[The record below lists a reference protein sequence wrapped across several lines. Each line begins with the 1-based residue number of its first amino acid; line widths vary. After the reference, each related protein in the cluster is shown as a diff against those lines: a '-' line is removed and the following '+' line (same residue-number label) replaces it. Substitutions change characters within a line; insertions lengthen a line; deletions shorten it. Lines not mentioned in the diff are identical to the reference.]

1 MPNFSVIDAPGSGK
15 GMQAE
20 KFSLVIHGG
29 AFSVERDY
37 VAQELF
43 LRDVLNN
50 GYEMLRAGASALD
63 VAVES
68 VRMMEDSGLYVAGKG
83 SAPNQKGYYELDASL
98 MEGHTGRVGAV
109 ASLRR
114 FQNPIHCAR
123 AVMEKSS
130 QVFFVGEGAENFLL
144 SRNMKPLPDPATYFK
159 PVAKVSVE
167 PVTGTVG
174 AVALDRLGHLAAA
187 TSTGG
192 LQGKPEGRV
201 GDTPLIG
208 AATWADDYMAVSTT
222 GYGEYFIRAAAAHDA
237 AARVRYGG
245 QSLDTAVGA
254 ALARVKEL
262 GGWGGM
268 IALDKSGTVKCGYT
282 AAGMHYGWV
291 GSDEKIS
298 LGV

>member
-1 MPNFSVIDAPGSGK
+1 MNNGA
-15 GMQAE
+15 AE

-37 VAQELF
+37 AVQELF
-43 LRDVLNN
+43 LKDVLKN
-50 GYEMLRAGASALD
+50 GHAMLSAGASALD
-63 VAVES
+63 VAAES

-98 MEGHTGRVGAV
+98 MEGHTGRAGAV

-144 SRNMKPLPDPATYFK
+144 SQNIKPLADPAAYFK
-159 PVAKVSVE
+159 PVAKVSKE

-174 AVALDRLGHLAAA
+174 AVALDQCGHLAAA

-201 GDTPLIG
+201 GDTPIIG
-208 AATWADDYMAVSTT
+208 AATWADDHVALSTT

-245 QSLDTAVGA
+245 QSLDMAVGA

-268 IALDKSGTVKCGYT
+268 IALDKTGTVKCGH
-282 AAGMHYGWV
+282 AAMGMHHGWV
-291 GSDEKIS
+291 GADGKACV
-298 LGV
+298 GNH

>member
-1 MPNFSVIDAPGSGK
+1 MSSGRH
-15 GMQAE
+15 A
-20 KFSLVIHGG
+20 LVIHGG

-37 VAQELF
+37 LAQAEF
-43 LRDVLNN
+43 LKSVLKN
-50 GYEMLRAGASALD
+50 GHDMLSTGATALD
-63 VAVES
+63 AAVES
-68 VRMMEDSGLYVAGKG
+68 VRMMEDAGLYVAGKG

-98 MEGHTGRVGAV
+98 MEGHTGRAGAV

-123 AVMEKSS
+123 AVMEKSQ
-130 QVFFVGEGAENFLL
+130 QVFFVADGAENFLL
-144 SRNMKPLPDPATYFK
+144 SQNIKPLADPAAYFK

-174 AVALDRLGHLAAA
+174 AVALDWRGHLAAA

-208 AATWADDYMAVSTT
+208 AATWADDRVAVSTT

-237 AARVRYGG
+237 AARVRYGS
-245 QSLDTAVGA
+245 QPLEMAVEA
-254 ALARVKEL
+254 TLARVKEL

-268 IALDKSGTVKCGYT
+268 IALDKSGAVKCGYT
-282 AAGMHYGWV
+282 AMGMHHGWV
-291 GSDEKIS
+291 GADGIAH
-298 LGV
+298 VRNN